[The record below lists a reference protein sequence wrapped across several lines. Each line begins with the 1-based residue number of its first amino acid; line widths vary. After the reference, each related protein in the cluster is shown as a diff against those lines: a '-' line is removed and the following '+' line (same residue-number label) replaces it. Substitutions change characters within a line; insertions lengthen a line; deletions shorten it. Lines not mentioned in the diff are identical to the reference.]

1 MEDLEVLWKKLSFLS
16 TKNQLKWNGSKNDL
30 LRFLALHLEVQP
42 NQFRASDNGTCAVFK
57 IQNITCNFYHKAKT
71 LQIQGKEDADKLRK
85 DLINL
90 TSPWA
95 HPVSETLNAFQENLD
110 NDVQAREVITTG
122 LVSPSDGSI
131 TINADNSLG
140 DDDLAKAENFID
152 NAYMEAILDGNKSQY
167 SNLVKD
173 IEADYGSQLT
183 QLSLLLK

>member
-1 MEDLEVLWKKLSFLS
+1 MEDLEALCKKLSFLS

-90 TSPWA
+90 TSAWA
-95 HPVSETLNAFQENLD
+95 HPEHL
-110 NDVQAREVITTG
+110 VI
-122 LVSPSDGSI
+122 SD
-131 TINADNSLG
+131 
-140 DDDLAKAENFID
+140 K
-152 NAYMEAILDGNKSQY
+152 Y
-167 SNLVKD
+167 
-173 IEADYGSQLT
+173 
-183 QLSLLLK
+183 